1 MTSVWWHSPR
11 EVDLLSWFTGP
22 LVPLVFGGTAT
33 AFGFGVTSMMIHDTS
48 KLVVGYLAVLMMAVA
63 FCSVMFLAPARRAK
77 LKATVTIIPIT
88 IGWTALLLSV
98 ANEWGSTVP
107 FELRWPPIAF
117 ALLLASLAPYL
128 SAVRILIVGITS
140 AVAFMGMTALSVTA
154 ASHPDNWPFVV
165 QLFLGSGMIL
175 VATAASTVFC
185 YQVVARTMRWAQSN
199 PSEALSSGVLG
210 EAARRRI
217 LRHELASVSDRVLP
231 LLERVTA
238 SGVVNEN
245 DREEAKALSESLR
258 AELVERSNFSWLE
271 SLTRQLNLTV
281 IDHDRLAE
289 QMNLGQRSALL
300 GLLTAATRKILEP
313 TTRVVVELRGE
324 VDGATAVAISAD
336 HALPEGRKLTL
347 LAPYYVSLAAAV
359 DDMEWKTGERLH
371 MSFRVPARTG
381 EPDRRPRPDAPT
393 AP

>member
-1 MTSVWWHSPR
+1 MNSAWRYSPR

-33 AFGFGVTSMMIHDTS
+33 AFGIGVTSTMMHDTS
-48 KLVVGYLAVLMMAVA
+48 TLIFEYLAVLVMVVA
-63 FCSVMFLAPARRAK
+63 FCSVMFLAPARRAN
-77 LKATVTIIPIT
+77 LKATVTIIPIA
-88 IGWTALLLSV
+88 IGWFALLLSV
-98 ANEWGSTVP
+98 ANEWGSTVAL
-107 FELRWPPIAF
+107 ELRWSPIAF

-128 SAVRILIVGITS
+128 SAARILTVGITS
-140 AVAFMGMTALSVTA
+140 AVAFMGVTALSVTA
-154 ASHPDNWPFVV
+154 ESRPDNWPFVV
-165 QLFLGSGMIL
+165 QLFFGSGMIL

-185 YQVVARTMRWAQSN
+185 YQVVARTIRWAQSVPN
-199 PSEALSSGVLG
+199 EALSSGVLG

-238 SGVVNEN
+238 SGVVSDM
-245 DREEAKALSESLR
+245 DREEARSLSESLR
-258 AELVERSNFSWLE
+258 AELVERSNLSWLE

-300 GLLTAATRKILEP
+300 GLLTAATRDILEP

-324 VDGATAVAISAD
+324 TGGATAVAISAD
-336 HALPEGRKLTL
+336 QALPEGRKLTL
-347 LAPYYVSLAAAV
+347 LAPHYVSLATTV
-359 DDMEWKTGERLH
+359 DDMEWETGERLH

-381 EPDRRPRPDAPT
+381 QPDQRPEPPIVP
-393 AP
+393 